1 MAEGFDWYGFD
12 PATQMAPEDLWR
24 QQFYQA
30 APSGFASGIMGTPG
44 FQQAA
49 GRGMAPAYGS
59 YLLGDQASFA
69 DYLKNPY
76 GLNATADTPL
86 TDPTKGWRDIVG
98 LSEGF
103 GGMLSSP
110 TGWETALQTYGLGGG
125 ALGGIFGAGT
135 EAAPWTPVDPTQ
147 ARAMAMARYAPAQD
161 YGVWSRGI
169 RGGLASQAIQSLQN
183 MYEQAQMQSPTV
195 AATGTTAGTL
205 MGAGIS
211 PYGQGGFLDWLSR
224 AMPTQ
229 FGIT

>member
-1 MAEGFDWYGFD
+1 MTSWYGFD

-24 QQFYQA
+24 QQFYQE
-30 APSGFASGIMGTPG
+30 APSGFAPGIMGTPG

-49 GRGMAPAYGS
+49 GRGMAPAYGA
-59 YLLGDQASFA
+59 YLLGNQASFA
-69 DYLKNPY
+69 DYLKDVS
-76 GLNATADTPL
+76 GTTTGTAGRL
-86 TDPTKGWRDIVG
+86 ADPTAGWADIVG
-98 LSEGF
+98 LSKGF
-103 GGMLSSP
+103 GGMLASP

-161 YGVWSRGI
+161 YGIWSRGI
-169 RGGLASQAIQSLQN
+169 RGGLASTAIQSLQN
-183 MYEQAQMQSPTV
+183 MYEQAQLQSPA
-195 AATGTTAGTL
+195 AATGLTSGKL
-205 MGAGIS
+205 MDVGIS

-229 FGIT
+229 FGTV